1 MAVGTV
7 ANYTNGVKLGNQRAK
22 EVLEYEKILKVH
34 ADVVANVHPQISL
47 PSQPMK
53 QSINH
58 PQGLAPTAFSPR
70 LQNGIQKQAKATPA
84 TPTQPKIPNPAP
96 SLQTSPPYKAP
107 ATKTAPASSGF
118 DPLFLTKSDILVK
131 AELHQRRKAE
141 LHHRRQQIE
150 RALKEQLN
158 QSRANLRQ
166 RTFEQETLP
175 KFNIL
180 NVLKEAQQIV
190 KPITLVEN
198 NGTNR
203 NASSSDSFDERTFYS
218 SQMNDST
225 TEEERSPWRPKKI
238 CKFFFDQGNCRKGN
252 DCSFSHDPA
261 HKEVLEAD
269 GPKAMDIDSV
279 AADEQAITRPTPT
292 VRPNEPLHPSPPDD
306 LGELAKLKHAEQ
318 IEQLEEQLRNL
329 KSSVLPSAT
338 RRPRDSR
345 STHDEAAY
353 SPPDVSA
360 PVAIRQSRREEV
372 REPEGGRRKDS
383 IGNRAPPPPEN
394 KSREYV
400 RQNQSPHSP
409 VVSDVR
415 VVRNHITSPVAPQPS
430 RVSPLA
436 VSRVPTVH
444 QGQRMIGDEHRQ
456 PRRSAED
463 VPSARHSPR
472 PVLQDLNPRKR
483 RRADSNG
490 RGRFV
495 IARRESPG
503 RRQSPLVRRESPEV
517 RIKEEP
523 VSPPPFAA
531 TTPDAWQTRGRQY
544 VPQPVYVETGS
555 PRYRDLEP
563 VVYQPRTVNQLSQTY
578 IADER
583 RPQSP
588 IVRRVISRNAQ
599 HVSAHEEQSLRRV
612 VSARQLR
619 IPRSP
624 PGQYVPPQPSSARA
638 VPQVYIPQASHPI
651 SVQPRASVQP
661 HSLSK
666 IERDQSLSP
675 RPVARLSPTMQR
687 PTMAPPARRLVVDR
701 YGQTFEAPLSFERQP
716 SVVPVAHPTEFIP
729 RYEQIVPRSPSFREP
744 RLVNVYD
751 DRRYV
756 RRAPSP
762 HYVEYHPAPASRHV
776 IDREV
781 EPVYGGDVY
790 LPRHEPLRAIEY
802 TDPRSTGLQE
812 EVMRP
817 REIIRT
823 ASVRPGEAIRTA
835 SVRPAGAGLY
845 DEPREPLARMQ
856 SVRPEQDGISPLESR
871 RIVYPDSIRTDRAMS
886 RPIAYAGMERPKYR
900 YTTETQERRYVE
912 ELPDDV
918 IYETARG
925 SYGRRP
931 LAHLPRP

>member
-1 MAVGTV
+1 MTVGTV

-34 ADVVANVHPQISL
+34 TDVVANVHPQLSL
-47 PSQPMK
+47 PSQPLK

-58 PQGLAPTAFSPR
+58 PQGLAPAALSPR
-70 LQNGIQKQAKATPA
+70 LQNGIQKQAKAAPA
-84 TPTQPKIPNPAP
+84 TPTQPNPAP
-96 SLQTSPPYKAP
+96 SLQTPPSYKAP
-107 ATKTAPASSGF
+107 ATKTAPASGF
-118 DPLFLTKSDILVK
+118 DPLFLTLPDILVK
-131 AELHQRRKAE
+131 ADLHQK
-141 LHHRRQQIE
+141 RQQIE

-158 QSRANLRQ
+158 QSRVNLRQ
-166 RTFEQETLP
+166 RTFDQDSLP
-175 KFNIL
+175 NFNIM

-190 KPITLVEN
+190 KPVTLFEN

-203 NASSSDSFDERTFYS
+203 NASSSDSFDEKTFYS

-225 TEEERSPWRPKKI
+225 TEEERSPWRLKKI

-261 HKEVLEAD
+261 HKEVLEAN

-279 AADEQAITRPTPT
+279 AADEQAIIRPIQT
-292 VRPNEPLHPSPPDD
+292 VRPNEPPHTSPPDD
-306 LGELAKLKHAEQ
+306 PGEMAKLKHAEK

-329 KSSVLPSAT
+329 KSGVLPSVT
-338 RRPRDSR
+338 RPPKDSR

-360 PVAIRQSRREEV
+360 PVVDRQSRREEI
-372 REPEGGRRKDS
+372 RGPEGGRPKDS
-383 IGNRAPPPPEN
+383 VGNRAPPPPEN
-394 KSREYV
+394 KSREYI
-400 RQNQSPHSP
+400 RQNQNPHSP

-436 VSRVPTVH
+436 VSRVPTVQ
-444 QGQRMIGDEHRQ
+444 QGQRVIGDEHRQ
-456 PRRSAED
+456 ARRSAED
-463 VPSARHSPR
+463 VASARHSPR

-503 RRQSPLVRRESPEV
+503 RRQSPVLRRESPEV

-523 VSPPPFAA
+523 VSPPPFATA
-531 TTPDAWQTRGRQY
+531 TPDAWQPRGRQY
-544 VPQPVYVETGS
+544 VPQPVYVETAS
-555 PRYRDLEP
+555 PRYRDLDP
-563 VVYQPRTVNQLSQTY
+563 VVYQPRTLNQQLSQTY
-578 IADER
+578 IAEER

-588 IVRRVISRNAQ
+588 MVRRVISRNAQ
-599 HVSAHEEQSLRRV
+599 HVSAHEEQGLRRV

-624 PGQYVPPQPSSARA
+624 PGQYVPPQPTSARA

-675 RPVARLSPTMQR
+675 RPLARLSPTMQR

-701 YGQTFEAPLSFERQP
+701 YGQTFEAPLAFERQQ
-716 SVVPVAHPTEFIP
+716 SAVPVAHPTEFIP

-762 HYVEYHPAPASRHV
+762 HYVEYHPAPSSRHV
-776 IDREV
+776 LDREI
-781 EPVYGGDVY
+781 EPVYGEEVY

-802 TDPRSTGLQE
+802 TDSRSTGLQE

-823 ASVRPGEAIRTA
+823 ASVRPGETIRTE
-835 SVRPAGAGLY
+835 SVRPTGVGMY
-845 DEPREPLARMQ
+845 EEPREPIARIQ

-871 RIVYPDSIRTDRAMS
+871 RIIYPDSIRMDRAMS
-886 RPIAYAGMERPKYR
+886 RPLAYAGMERPKYR

-931 LAHLPRP
+931 LAHVPRS

>member
-34 ADVVANVHPQISL
+34 TDVVANVHPQLSL
-47 PSQPMK
+47 PSQPVK
-53 QSINH
+53 QSSNYH
-58 PQGLAPTAFSPR
+58 QQGLAPAAYSPR
-70 LQNGIQKQAKATPA
+70 LQNGIQKQAKATTA
-84 TPTQPKIPNPAP
+84 TSTQPKIPNPAL
-96 SLQTSPPYKAP
+96 SLQTPPSHKAP

-131 AELHQRRKAE
+131 AELHQK
-141 LHHRRQQIE
+141 RQQIE

-158 QSRANLRQ
+158 QSRVILRQ
-166 RTFEQETLP
+166 KTSEQETLP
-175 KFNIL
+175 NFNIM

-190 KPITLVEN
+190 KPITLIEN

-203 NASSSDSFDERTFYS
+203 NVSSSDSFDEKTFYS

-225 TEEERSPWRPKKI
+225 TEEERSSGRPKKT
-238 CKFFFDQGNCRKGN
+238 CRFFFDQGNCRKGN
-252 DCSFSHDPA
+252 DCSFSHDSA

-279 AADEQAITRPTPT
+279 TADEQAIIRPTQI
-292 VRPNEPLHPSPPDD
+292 VQPNEPPSHPSPPEDP
-306 LGELAKLKHAEQ
+306 GELAKLKHAKQ

-329 KSSVLPSAT
+329 KSSVLPNAS
-338 RRPRDSR
+338 RPLKDSR
-345 STHDEAAY
+345 STHDEAVY
-353 SPPDVSA
+353 SPLSVAA
-360 PVAIRQSRREEV
+360 PLVDRQSRLEEI
-372 REPEGGRRKDS
+372 REPERDRRKDS
-383 IGNRAPPPPEN
+383 IGNRAPPRPESR
-394 KSREYV
+394 SREYI
-400 RQNQSPHSP
+400 RQNQNPHSP

-444 QGQRMIGDEHRQ
+444 QGQRVIGDEHRQ

-472 PVLQDLNPRKR
+472 PGFQDLNPRKR

-503 RRQSPLVRRESPEV
+503 RRQSPVVRRESPEMH
-517 RIKEEP
+517 IKEEP
-523 VSPPPFAA
+523 ISPPPFATA
-531 TTPDAWQTRGRQY
+531 TPDAWQPRGRQY
-544 VPQPVYVETGS
+544 VPRPVYVETGS
-555 PRYRDLEP
+555 PRYRDLQP
-563 VVYQPRTVNQLSQTY
+563 VVYQPRTVNQLSQHY

-588 IVRRVISRNAQ
+588 MVRRVISRNAQ

-619 IPRSP
+619 ITRSP

-638 VPQVYIPQASHPI
+638 APQVYIPQASHPI

-666 IERDQSLSP
+666 LERDQSASP
-675 RPVARLSPTMQR
+675 RPVARLSPTIQR

-701 YGQTFEAPLSFERQP
+701 YGQTFEAPLAFERQP

-729 RYEQIVPRSPSFREP
+729 RYEQIVPRSPSLREP

-751 DRRYV
+751 DGRYI

-762 HYVEYHPAPASRHV
+762 HYVEYHTAPASRHV
-776 IDREV
+776 LDREV
-781 EPVYGGDVY
+781 EPFYREDIY

-802 TDPRSTGLQE
+802 TDSRSADLQE
-812 EVMRP
+812 EVMRH

-823 ASVRPGEAIRTA
+823 ASVRPGEVIRTA
-835 SVRPAGAGLY
+835 SVRPTGADLY
-845 DEPREPLARMQ
+845 EEPREPISKMQ
-856 SVRPEQDGISPLESR
+856 SVRPEQDGISPSESR
-871 RIVYPDSIRTDRAMS
+871 RIAYPSSIRTDRAMS
-886 RPIAYAGMERPKYR
+886 RPIAYTGMERPKYR
-900 YTTETQERRYVE
+900 YTTETQERRYVG
-912 ELPDDV
+912 ELPKEV

-925 SYGRRP
+925 RLR
-931 LAHLPRP
+931 

>member
-1 MAVGTV
+1 MSV

-34 ADVVANVHPQISL
+34 TDVVANLHPRLSL
-47 PSQPMK
+47 PSQPLK

-58 PQGLAPTAFSPR
+58 PQGMAPTAFPPR
-70 LQNGIQKQAKATPA
+70 LQNGIQKQAKATTA
-84 TPTQPKIPNPAP
+84 TPTQPKVPNSAP
-96 SLQTSPPYKAP
+96 SLQNYPSYKAT
-107 ATKTAPASSGF
+107 ATKTAPAASGF

-131 AELHQRRKAE
+131 AELHQK
-141 LHHRRQQIE
+141 RQQIE

-158 QSRANLRQ
+158 QSRVNSRQ
-166 RTFEQETLP
+166 RTFEQEALP
-175 KFNIL
+175 NINIM

-190 KPITLVEN
+190 KPVTVVEN

-203 NASSSDSFDERTFYS
+203 NASSSDSFDEKTFYS

-269 GPKAMDIDSV
+269 VPKAMDIDSV
-279 AADEQAITRPTPT
+279 TADEQAITRPTQT
-292 VRPNEPLHPSPPDD
+292 IRPNEPPHLSPPDD
-306 LGELAKLKHAEQ
+306 PGELAKLKHAEQ
-318 IEQLEEQLRNL
+318 IEKLEEQLRNL
-329 KSSVLPSAT
+329 KSIVLPNAT
-338 RRPRDSR
+338 RPPRQPR
-345 STHDEAAY
+345 STYDEAAY
-353 SPPDVSA
+353 SPPDVAA
-360 PVAIRQSRREEV
+360 PVLNRQSRREEI
-372 REPEGGRRKDS
+372 RESERVIRDNS
-383 IGNRAPPPPEN
+383 IGNRAPPHPEN
-394 KSREYV
+394 KSREYI
-400 RQNQSPHSP
+400 RQNQNPRSP
-409 VVSDVR
+409 VVSGIR

-444 QGQRMIGDEHRQ
+444 QGQRVIGDEHRQ
-456 PRRSAED
+456 PRKSAED
-463 VPSARHSPR
+463 VSSARHSPR

-490 RGRFV
+490 GGRFV

-503 RRQSPLVRRESPEV
+503 RRQSPVVRRVSPEV

-531 TTPDAWQTRGRQY
+531 ATPDEWQPRGRQY
-544 VPQPVYVETGS
+544 VPQPVYVEASS

-588 IVRRVISRNAQ
+588 MVRRVISRNAQ

-619 IPRSP
+619 IARSP
-624 PGQYVPPQPSSARA
+624 PGQYVPPQPSFTRA
-638 VPQVYIPQASHPI
+638 VPQVYIPQASHAI
-651 SVQPRASVQP
+651 SVQPRASIQP
-661 HSLSK
+661 HALSK
-666 IERDQSLSP
+666 TERDQSPSP
-675 RPVARLSPTMQR
+675 RPAARLSPTMQR
-687 PTMAPPARRLVVDR
+687 STMAPPSRRIVVDR
-701 YGQTFEAPLSFERQP
+701 YGQTFEAPLAFERQQ

-729 RYEQIVPRSPSFREP
+729 RYEQIVPHSPSFREP

-776 IDREV
+776 LDREV
-781 EPVYGGDVY
+781 EPVYGEDVY

-802 TDPRSTGLQE
+802 TDSRSAGLQE
-812 EVMRP
+812 EVLRP

-823 ASVRPGEAIRTA
+823 ASVRPGEAIRSA
-835 SVRPAGAGLY
+835 SVRPAGTGLY
-845 DEPREPLARMQ
+845 EEPREPLVRMH

-871 RIVYPDSIRTDRAMS
+871 RIVYPESIRTDRAMS
-886 RPIAYAGMERPKYR
+886 RPIAYTGMERPKYR

-912 ELPDDV
+912 ELPDEV

-931 LAHLPRP
+931 LAHLSRS

>member
-22 EVLEYEKILKVH
+22 EVFEYEKILKVH
-34 ADVVANVHPQISL
+34 TDVVANVHPQLSL
-47 PSQPMK
+47 PSQPLK
-53 QSINH
+53 QSSINH
-58 PQGLAPTAFSPR
+58 QQGFAPTAFSPR

-96 SLQTSPPYKAP
+96 SLKTPPSHKGP
-107 ATKTAPASSGF
+107 AAKTAPASSGF
-118 DPLFLTKSDILVK
+118 DPLFLTKSDIVVK
-131 AELHQRRKAE
+131 AELHHK
-141 LHHRRQQIE
+141 RQQIE

-158 QSRANLRQ
+158 QSRVNLRQ
-166 RTFEQETLP
+166 RTSEQETLP
-175 KFNIL
+175 NFNIM

-190 KPITLVEN
+190 KPITLIEN

-203 NASSSDSFDERTFYS
+203 NASSSDSFDEKTFYS

-238 CKFFFDQGNCRKGN
+238 CRFFFDQGNCRKGN
-252 DCSFSHDPA
+252 DCSYSHDPA

-269 GPKAMDIDSV
+269 GPKGMDIDSV
-279 AADEQAITRPTPT
+279 VADEQAIIRPTQIA
-292 VRPNEPLHPSPPDD
+292 RPNEPPPHPSPPDD
-306 LGELAKLKHAEQ
+306 PGELAKLKHAEQ

-329 KSSVLPSAT
+329 KSGVLPKAT
-338 RRPRDSR
+338 RPPRDSR
-345 STHDEAAY
+345 STHDEAVY
-353 SPPDVSA
+353 SPPNVAA
-360 PVAIRQSRREEV
+360 PVVDWQSRREEI
-372 REPEGGRRKDS
+372 REPERDRRKDS
-383 IGNRAPPPPEN
+383 IGNRAPPRPES
-394 KSREYV
+394 KSREYI
-400 RQNQSPHSP
+400 RQNQNPRSP

-444 QGQRMIGDEHRQ
+444 QGQRVIGDEHRQ
-456 PRRSAED
+456 PRRSAEE
-463 VPSARHSPR
+463 VHSARHSPR
-472 PVLQDLNPRKR
+472 PGLQDLNPRKR

-490 RGRFV
+490 RGRIV

-503 RRQSPLVRRESPEV
+503 RRQSPVVRRDSPELH
-517 RIKEEP
+517 IKEEP
-523 VSPPPFAA
+523 ISPPPFAA
-531 TTPDAWQTRGRQY
+531 ATPDEWQPRGRQY
-544 VPQPVYVETGS
+544 VPQPIYVETGS

-563 VVYQPRTVNQLSQTY
+563 VVYQPRTVNQLSQHY
-578 IADER
+578 IADEI

-588 IVRRVISRNAQ
+588 MVRRVISRNAQ
-599 HVSAHEEQSLRRV
+599 HLSAHEEQSLRRV

-619 IPRSP
+619 ITRSP

-666 IERDQSLSP
+666 LERDQSASP
-675 RPVARLSPTMQR
+675 RPVARFSPTMQR
-687 PTMAPPARRLVVDR
+687 PTMAPPARRLVVNQ
-701 YGQTFEAPLSFERQP
+701 YGQTFEAPLAFERQP

-729 RYEQIVPRSPSFREP
+729 RYEQIVPRSPSLREP

-751 DRRYV
+751 DGRYI

-762 HYVEYHPAPASRHV
+762 HYVEYHTAPASRHV
-776 IDREV
+776 LDREV
-781 EPVYGGDVY
+781 EPVYREDIY

-802 TDPRSTGLQE
+802 TDSRSAGLQE

-817 REIIRT
+817 RELIRT

-845 DEPREPLARMQ
+845 EEPREPIARMQ
-856 SVRPEQDGISPLESR
+856 SVRPEQDRISPLESR
-871 RIVYPDSIRTDRAMS
+871 RIVYPDSIRSDRAMS

-912 ELPDDV
+912 ELPEEV
-918 IYETARG
+918 IYESARG

-931 LAHLPRP
+931 LAHQGLSRP

>member
-34 ADVVANVHPQISL
+34 TDVVANVHPQLSL
-47 PSQPMK
+47 PSQPLK
-53 QSINH
+53 QSNINH

-70 LQNGIQKQAKATPA
+70 IQNGIQKQAKAIPA
-84 TPTQPKIPNPAP
+84 TPTQPKIPNPTA
-96 SLQTSPPYKAP
+96 SLQTPPSHKAP

-118 DPLFLTKSDILVK
+118 DPLFLTKSDVLVK
-131 AELHQRRKAE
+131 AELHQK
-141 LHHRRQQIE
+141 RQQIE

-158 QSRANLRQ
+158 QSRVNLRQ
-166 RTFEQETLP
+166 RTSEQDTLSN
-175 KFNIL
+175 FNIM

-190 KPITLVEN
+190 KPITLIEN

-203 NASSSDSFDERTFYS
+203 NASSNDSFDEKTFYS

-225 TEEERSPWRPKKI
+225 TEEERSPWRSKQT

-269 GPKAMDIDSV
+269 GPKAMDIDSI
-279 AADEQAITRPTPT
+279 AADEQSTIRPTQI
-292 VRPNEPLHPSPPDD
+292 VRPNEPPLHPAPPDD
-306 LGELAKLKHAEQ
+306 PGELAKLKHAEQ

-329 KSSVLPSAT
+329 KSSVLPNAS
-338 RRPRDSR
+338 RPPRDSR
-345 STHDEAAY
+345 STHEEAVY
-353 SPPDVSA
+353 TPPN
-360 PVAIRQSRREEV
+360 VAASLVDRQSRREEI
-372 REPEGGRRKDS
+372 REPERDRRKDS
-383 IGNRAPPPPEN
+383 IGNRAPLRPES
-394 KSREYV
+394 KSREYI
-400 RQNQSPHSP
+400 RQNQNPHSP

-436 VSRVPTVH
+436 VSRVPAVH
-444 QGQRMIGDEHRQ
+444 QGKRLISDEHRQ

-472 PVLQDLNPRKR
+472 PGLQDLNPRKR

-503 RRQSPLVRRESPEV
+503 RRQSPIVRRDSPEFH
-517 RIKEEP
+517 IKEEP
-523 VSPPPFAA
+523 ISPPPFAA
-531 TTPDAWQTRGRQY
+531 ATPDAWQPPGRQY
-544 VPQPVYVETGS
+544 LPQPVYVETGS
-555 PRYRDLEP
+555 PRYRDLQP
-563 VVYQPRTVNQLSQTY
+563 VVYQPRTVNQLSQHY

-599 HVSAHEEQSLRRV
+599 HASAHEEQSLRRV

-619 IPRSP
+619 ITRSP

-666 IERDQSLSP
+666 LERDQSASP

-701 YGQTFEAPLSFERQP
+701 YGQTFEAPLAFERQP
-716 SVVPVAHPTEFIP
+716 SVVPVAHPNEFIP
-729 RYEQIVPRSPSFREP
+729 RYEQIVPRSPSLREP

-751 DRRYV
+751 DGRYI

-762 HYVEYHPAPASRHV
+762 HYVEYHTAPASRHV
-776 IDREV
+776 LDREV
-781 EPVYGGDVY
+781 EPVYREDVY

-802 TDPRSTGLQE
+802 TDPRSAGLQE

-845 DEPREPLARMQ
+845 EEPRDPIARMQ

-871 RIVYPDSIRTDRAMS
+871 RIVYPDSIRTDLAMS

-912 ELPDDV
+912 ELPEEV

-931 LAHLPRP
+931 LAHLPGS

>member
-34 ADVVANVHPQISL
+34 TDVVANVHPQLSL
-47 PSQPMK
+47 PSQPLK

-84 TPTQPKIPNPAP
+84 TPTQPKMPIPAP
-96 SLQTSPPYKAP
+96 SRHTPPSYKAP

-118 DPLFLTKSDILVK
+118 DPLFLTKADILVK
-131 AELHQRRKAE
+131 AELHKK
-141 LHHRRQQIE
+141 RQQIE

-158 QSRANLRQ
+158 QSSVNLRQ
-166 RTFEQETLP
+166 RKFDQEILP
-175 KFNIL
+175 NFNVMK
-180 NVLKEAQQIV
+180 VLKEAQQIV
-190 KPITLVEN
+190 KPVTVVEN

-203 NASSSDSFDERTFYS
+203 NASSSDSFDEKTFYS

-225 TEEERSPWRPKKI
+225 TEEERSPRHHKKI
-238 CKFFFDQGNCRKGN
+238 CKFFFDHGNCRRGN

-279 AADEQAITRPTPT
+279 AADEQAMIRPTQT
-292 VRPNEPLHPSPPDD
+292 VRPNEPPHSSPPDD
-306 LGELAKLKHAEQ
+306 PGELAKLKHAEQ
-318 IEQLEEQLRNL
+318 IEKLEEQLRNL

-338 RRPRDSR
+338 RPPRDYHI
-345 STHDEAAY
+345 TQDEAAY
-353 SPPDVSA
+353 SPPDVAA
-360 PVAIRQSRREEV
+360 PVVDRQSRREEI
-372 REPEGGRRKDS
+372 REPEGGRRKES
-383 IGNRAPPPPEN
+383 VGNRAPPPPEN
-394 KSREYV
+394 KSREYI
-400 RQNQSPHSP
+400 RQNQNPHSP

-436 VSRVPTVH
+436 VSRVPALH
-444 QGQRMIGDEHRQ
+444 QGQRVIGDEHRQ

-472 PVLQDLNPRKR
+472 PLLQDLNPRKR

-503 RRQSPLVRRESPEV
+503 PGRRQSPVVRRESPEV

-523 VSPPPFAA
+523 ISPPPLAA
-531 TTPDAWQTRGRQY
+531 ATPDAWQPRGRQY
-544 VPQPVYVETGS
+544 VPQPIYVETGS

-563 VVYQPRTVNQLSQTY
+563 VVYQPRIVNQLSQTY

-588 IVRRVISRNAQ
+588 MVRRVISRNAQ

-661 HSLSK
+661 LSLSK
-666 IERDQSLSP
+666 IDRDQSLSP

-687 PTMAPPARRLVVDR
+687 PTMAPPARRLGVDR
-701 YGQTFEAPLSFERQP
+701 YVQTFEAPLAFERQS

-729 RYEQIVPRSPSFREP
+729 RYEQLVPRSPTFREQ

-776 IDREV
+776 LDREV
-781 EPVYGGDVY
+781 EPVYGEDVY

-802 TDPRSTGLQE
+802 TDSRSTGLQE

-835 SVRPAGAGLY
+835 SVRPAGAGSY
-845 DEPREPLARMQ
+845 EESREPLARMQ
-856 SVRPEQDGISPLESR
+856 SVRPEQDGVSPLESR

-886 RPIAYAGMERPKYR
+886 RTLAYAGMERPKYR
-900 YTTETQERRYVE
+900 YTTETQERRYVD
-912 ELPDDV
+912 ELPEDV
-918 IYETARG
+918 IYEAAKG
-925 SYGRRP
+925 SYGRRH
-931 LAHLPRP
+931 LTQLPRT